1 MPNPFGHV
9 EIPVRD
15 LDRAVRFYE
24 AVFAFD
30 FELAEVDGNQMAYF
44 PFDPAAPGASG
55 ALAKGESYVPGRHGC
70 RPYINVASI
79 DDALRRAA
87 SAGGSVLYPKTS
99 IGDLGF
105 VAEIEDPEGNCIGL
119 HQKPA

>member
-24 AVFAFD
+24 AVFGFD
-30 FELAEVDGNQMAYF
+30 FEHAEVDGNQMAYF
-44 PFDPAAPGASG
+44 PFDPSGPGASG
-55 ALAKGESYVPGRHGC
+55 ALAKGDSYVPGRQGS
-70 RPYINVASI
+70 RPYISVTNI
-79 DDALRRAA
+79 DDTLDRAA
-87 SAGGSVLYPKTS
+87 GAGGQVLYPKTS
-99 IGDLGF
+99 IGELGF